1 MATQKIKYE
10 FKVIDQPGTLVL
22 EQPAQVKFI
31 NVSLVPGNTVTIN
44 QVYTLGTAA
53 ENISGLAQF
62 PAELDLSN
70 NNAEEDTTN
79 YQING
84 TPNEF
89 KLIAI
94 LKYFV

>member
-1 MATQKIKYE
+1 MARQKVKYE

-31 NVSLVPGNTVTIN
+31 NVSLVPANTVTIN
-44 QVYTLGTAA
+44 QIYTLGTAA
-53 ENISGLAQF
+53 ENIAGTAQY
-62 PAELDLSN
+62 PAELDLWN
-70 NNAEEDTTN
+70 NDNEEDTTN